1 MIPEHGK
8 INCSECFSDK
18 KLWGENTL
26 ITNDGN
32 WCLENNPCA
41 WGSQNPRVLVL
52 GFSKGNKQSI
62 NSHNIDN
69 VPYSGFRDRL
79 TEALRVTGLLSNTE
93 SVSDKISADERDFAF
108 GSLIRCSISK
118 KDNKTG
124 KFEKSSCNILPS
136 ALRNN
141 FSNKIV
147 HNCIKH
153 FLTDLPERLRLIVL
167 LGNSSSY
174 INNLYEIFKEYYP
187 DLIRLNAVSYSNKK
201 LTFVHIA
208 HPSGANGHFNN
219 WLNSEIG
226 KQAEKRKL
234 AIQAI
239 KQA

>member
-1 MIPEHGK
+1 MLFGDYLYPHPSNSVLSK
-8 INCSECFSDK
+8 IMDLCEY
-18 KLWGENTL
+18 
-26 ITNDGN
+26 
-32 WCLENNPCA
+32 
-41 WGSQNPRVLVL
+41 
-52 GFSKGNKQSI
+52 KQ
-62 NSHNIDN
+62 
-69 VPYSGFRDRL
+69 
-79 TEALRVTGLLSNTE
+79 
-93 SVSDKISADERDFAF
+93 
-108 GSLIRCSISK
+108 
-118 KDNKTG
+118 
-124 KFEKSSCNILPS
+124 
-136 ALRNN
+136 
-141 FSNKIV
+141 
-147 HNCIKH
+147 KH